1 MKYLKL
7 YEHFTSI
14 LESSENREDCIRKY
28 GKHLFGDQFKFDEVN
43 NNIEN
48 ELIKLIQDFTG
59 NDFGE
64 LLNPVFASKL
74 KELSKCLD
82 VYPSVLKQEE
92 KPVFRGTKI
101 KFSDILKYKIEEP
114 SLKNIYDP
122 YGINNTANLKNRA
135 FISNFVYK
143 PKSVVSS
150 WTTDWNKAFEFT
162 YKRSSCERTEPVNII
177 FKDYIFGSPYLLED
191 VYVNSDPDLYEP
203 VLIDENKIPESLLNS
218 EIPVVLEC
226 NSLDGFLF
234 NSNKMDQLSS
244 SGHCSEF
251 ETLKINNDPIE
262 VRVSFDTY
270 YNERYKKF
278 VIKNCKGW

>member
-1 MKYLKL
+1 MKYSKL
-7 YEHFTSI
+7 YEHFISI

-74 KELSKCLD
+74 KDLSKCLD

-114 SLKNIYDP
+114 SLKKTLDP
-122 YGINNTANLKNRA
+122 YDTDNTVNLKSRA

-162 YKRSSCERTEPVNII
+162 FKRSSCEITEPVNII
-177 FKDYIFGSPYLLED
+177 FKDYIFGSAGLL
-191 VYVNSDPDLYEP
+191 NRDPDLYEP

-234 NSNKMDQLSS
+234 NSNKMDKLSS
-244 SGHCSEF
+244 SGHCAEF
-251 ETLKINNDPIE
+251 ETLKINNDSIE
-262 VRVSFDTY
+262 VRVSFNTY

-278 VIKNCKGW
+278 VIQNCEG

>member
-7 YEHFTSI
+7 YEKFTSI
-14 LESSENREDCIRKY
+14 LESSANREDCIRKY
-28 GKHLFGDQFKFDEVN
+28 GKHLFGDQFNFDEVN
-43 NNIEN
+43 SNLEN
-48 ELIKLIQDFTG
+48 ELIKLIHDYTG

-64 LLNPVFASKL
+64 RQNPVFASKL
-74 KELSKCLD
+74 KELSKCID
-82 VYPSVLKQEE
+82 VYPSVLKQEV

-114 SLKNIYDP
+114 PQKRILDL
-122 YGINNTANLKNRA
+122 YGANYEVDLKNRA

-162 YKRSSCERTEPVNII
+162 YKRSTCEVTEPVNMI
-177 FKDYIFGSPYLLED
+177 FKDYIFGSAGLLNRSPE
-191 VYVNSDPDLYEP
+191 LYEP

-234 NSNKMDQLSS
+234 NSNKMDKLSS
-244 SGHCSEF
+244 SGNCAEF
-251 ETLKINNDPIE
+251 ETFKINNDPIE

-270 YNERYKKF
+270 YNERYQKF
-278 VIKNCKGW
+278 VIQNCEG

>member
-1 MKYLKL
+1 MKL
-7 YEHFTSI
+7 YEHFISI

-74 KELSKCLD
+74 KDLSKCLD

-114 SLKNIYDP
+114 SLKKTLDP
-122 YGINNTANLKNRA
+122 YDTDNTVNLKSRA

-162 YKRSSCERTEPVNII
+162 FKRSSCEITEPVNII
-177 FKDYIFGSPYLLED
+177 FKDYIFGSAGLL
-191 VYVNSDPDLYEP
+191 NRDPDLYEP

-234 NSNKMDQLSS
+234 NSNKMDKLSS
-244 SGHCSEF
+244 SGHCAEF
-251 ETLKINNDPIE
+251 ETLKINNDSIE
-262 VRVSFDTY
+262 VRVSFNTY

-278 VIKNCKGW
+278 VIQNCEG